1 MICPCCPPEN
11 VNDLDSTFNK
21 RMVQKDAA
29 SYLKKGLSARARKLV
44 SYFSGQSNLSV
55 LDIGCGTGSVHQD
68 LLRHGIAQTAVGVDA
83 STASL
88 EAASD
93 SSQALGLEKQ
103 TSYFHAD
110 FALQA
115 ESFEAADLVVL
126 DRVICCYPHL
136 QELFGTAVSHSN
148 RFVALSYPVDAWWV
162 HAAHRLADTFLTWR
176 GSGYHP
182 YVHAE
187 QSINAIVEKAGFHLA
202 HKNRHFL
209 WEIRVFE
216 K

>member
-1 MICPCCPPEN
+1 
-11 VNDLDSTFNK
+11 
-21 RMVQKDAA
+21 MVQKDATR
-29 SYLKKGLSARARKLV
+29 YLKKGLSARARKLV
-44 SYFSGQSNLSV
+44 AYFKGQSNLSV

-68 LLRHGIAQTAVGVDA
+68 LLRQGVAETAVGVDA

-88 EAASD
+88 EAASQN
-93 SSQALGLEKQ
+93 SQSLDLEKQ

-136 QELFGTAVSHSN
+136 EGLFGTAVAHSN
-148 RFVALSYPVDAWWV
+148 RYVALSYPVDARWV
-162 HAAHRLADTFLTWR
+162 HAAHRLVDAILSWR

-182 YVHAE
+182 YVHTEQDIYAIAE
-187 QSINAIVEKAGFHLA
+187 SAGFRLA
-202 HKNRHFL
+202 HKNRHYL